1 MKSTLK
7 PETIS
12 KYGLTLD
19 LNDYSKNDV
28 KYVYKLGKDVYY
40 FFIHDTPTKSDVGF
54 DFNTNEKL
62 IVLLYPKGLISF
74 ELIKVGDT
82 WKPKSKL
89 TPPVPNDILI
99 MITQKIR

>member
-1 MKSTLK
+1 MK

-40 FFIHDTPTKSDVGF
+40 FCIHDTPKKIDVGF
-54 DFNTNEKL
+54 EFYTNEKL

-74 ELIKVGDT
+74 EMIKVGDT
-82 WKPKSKL
+82 WKAKTKL
-89 TPPVPNDILI
+89 TPPIGSDILA
-99 MITQKIR
+99 MIIEKIKS

>member
-1 MKSTLK
+1 MK
-7 PETIS
+7 PELIS

-19 LNDYSKNDV
+19 LNDFSKNDV
-28 KYVYKLGKDVYY
+28 KFIYKLEKDVYY
-40 FFIHDTPTKSDVGF
+40 FFIHDSPKKSDVGF

-89 TPPVPNDILI
+89 PQPVPNDILI
-99 MITQKIR
+99 MIIQKIRE